1 MIRQVQIL
9 KLDRPPG
16 FTLVELLVSMGIG
29 LAVLAA
35 VAGTFITQSKYFN
48 VQEQI
53 NEMQQNA
60 RGAMDIMVREIKM
73 AGYKPAG
80 GTFNGVTY
88 NTSQLVIEA
97 DLDASG
103 AISTASTSN
112 EQITYAHDDA
122 NKQVT
127 RKIGTGTA
135 QVLADNITA
144 FTFQYLDVNGAAT
157 TVTANIRQVR
167 LNITAR
173 TARRD
178 PDYSPNDGYRTYRLT
193 AVVTPPNLAY

>member
-1 MIRQVQIL
+1 MRIL
-9 KLDRPPG
+9 TRENKGG

-60 RGAMDIMVREIKM
+60 RAAMDIMVREIKM

-80 GTFNGVTY
+80 GTVNGVTY
-88 NTSQLVIEA
+88 NSSQLVIEA

-103 AISTASTSN
+103 AVSTASTSN

-122 NKQVT
+122 NKQIT
-127 RKIGTGTA
+127 RKMGTGTA

-144 FTFQYLDVNGAAT
+144 FTFEYLDANGAVT
-157 TVTANIRQVR
+157 IVTANIRQVR
-167 LNITAR
+167 LNLTAR
-173 TARRD
+173 TAKPD
-178 PDYSPNDGYRTYRLT
+178 PNYSPNSGYRTYQLT